1 MKVALEEL
9 REERLGLVR
18 SLFRSRLED
27 PFEERL
33 SELMDQ
39 YFRRAIEESPAGR
52 RLFKAGK
59 AFSFVAVGGY
69 GRKELCVCSDV
80 DLMILFLRG
89 IPEQAKDLIRET
101 LFPLWDLGLEIG
113 YSVRTIKDCVQLSR
127 RDFEVLTSLLD
138 ARFIGGDSQLFL
150 RLLERMEGKVLGAD
164 RELLARWLRDGF
176 ELRKEAFGDASHL
189 LEPDLK
195 KGAGGLRDFHHVL
208 WLAKAE
214 SRLTNPRDLEYHGR
228 LSHKE
233 YQDLERR
240 LGFVRL
246 VRNHLHHICGRK
258 NDRLYFEYQKEIAGR
273 LGYRDSGGHQA
284 VEQFMGD
291 LHAAMAAIK
300 TLTRPFLSGRPGN
313 SAIPDAG
320 GAACREGVYSHG
332 GEVHFYSA
340 TAILADPMLL
350 VIIFQESARLG
361 EPLSLEAVRLVREFL
376 HLVDEPFR
384 SHPGAMEGLIGLLEA
399 PWGSPAL
406 DQMFDSGLLC
416 ALVPELEE
424 VKDRVQFD
432 TYHIYPVA
440 RHSLETVRLLKETGR
455 HNELLLS
462 SIYLELQDPGSLL
475 LAALFHDVGKVGANH
490 AARGAAL
497 VKKVLARMRME
508 RRRAAEVVFLVR
520 YHLLMVETA
529 TRRDLNDEKMIVGCA
544 RTIGTVERL
553 KRLYL
558 LTWADAGATG
568 PRAWSEWTASLV
580 QELFFKVMHVLEKGE
595 LATRD
600 ASKRAARSRRE
611 AARLIS
617 KEGGPECVDKWFEVM
632 PPRYLLNTPPREI
645 VRHLRLVERLGEPSE
660 REAGA
665 FILEAREDEAS
676 GCWEITLAAGDRPG
690 LFCDMAGVLA
700 LHNLNILSSDIY
712 TWRNGTAVDVF
723 RVDGPGEGKDP
734 DETWERVKHDLEKV
748 LKGDLS
754 LDAELGTKA
763 SPSILSRPG
772 RPVRPPRVK
781 VDNASSDFFT
791 IVEVFTHDR
800 VGLLYDITRTFSGA
814 GLDIRLARIA
824 TKGDQVADVFYVCDL
839 EGRKLEETREE
850 ILSRALFTL
859 LG

>member
-1 MKVALEEL
+1 MKGALEEL
-9 REERLGLVR
+9 REARLGLAR
-18 SLFRSRLED
+18 SLLGSRLED
-27 PFEERL
+27 PFEARL
-33 SELMDQ
+33 SEIMDQ
-39 YFRRAIEESPAGR
+39 YFRRGVEESPTGR

-80 DLMILFLRG
+80 DLMVLFLRR
-89 IPEQAKDLIRET
+89 IPEQAKDLIREIF
-101 LFPLWDLGLEIG
+101 FPLWDLGLEIG
-113 YSVRTIKDCVQLSR
+113 YSVRTIRDCVQLSR

-164 RELLARWLRDGF
+164 RGLFTRWLREGF
-176 ELRKEAFGDASHL
+176 KVRKEAFGDASHL

-214 SRLTNPRDLEYHGR
+214 SRLINPRDLEYHGR
-228 LSHKE
+228 LSHNE

-240 LGFVRL
+240 LGLVRL
-246 VRNHLHHICGRK
+246 VRNHLHQICGRK

-273 LGYRDSGGHQA
+273 LGYRDSGAHLA

-313 SAIPDAG
+313 GAIPDAG
-320 GAACREGVYSHG
+320 GAACREGVYTHR
-332 GEVHFYSA
+332 GELHFSSA

-350 VIIFQESARLG
+350 VRIFQESARLG
-361 EPLSLEAVRLVREFL
+361 EPLSLEAMRLVREFL
-376 HLVDEPFR
+376 HLVDGPFR
-384 SHPGAMEGLIGLLEA
+384 SHPGALEGLIGVLES
-399 PWGSPAL
+399 PWGSAAL

-432 TYHIYPVA
+432 TYHIYPVG
-440 RHSLETVRLLKETGR
+440 RHSLETVRLLKEIGR

-475 LAALFHDVGKVGANH
+475 LAALFHDLGKVGANH
-490 AARGAAL
+490 AARGAAS
-497 VKKVLARMRME
+497 VKKFLGRMGMDK
-508 RRRAAEVVFLVR
+508 RRVAEVVFLVR
-520 YHLLMVETA
+520 HHLLMAETA
-529 TRRDLNDEKMIVGCA
+529 TRRDLNDEKVIVGCA

-558 LTWADAGATG
+558 LTWADARATG
-568 PRAWSEWTASLV
+568 PRAWSEWTAGLV
-580 QELFFKVMHVLEKGE
+580 QELFFKVMHILEKGE
-595 LATRD
+595 LATQD
-600 ASKRAARSRRE
+600 ASRRAAGSRRE

-617 KEGGPECVDKWFEVM
+617 KEGGPGCLDEWFEVM
-632 PPRYLLNTPPREI
+632 SPRYVLNTPPREI
-645 VRHLRLVERLGEPSE
+645 VRHLRLVERLGKPFE
-660 REAGA
+660 RDAGA

-676 GCWEITLAAGDRPG
+676 GCWEITLAADDRPG
-690 LFCDMAGVLA
+690 LFSDMAGVLA

-712 TWRNGTAVDVF
+712 TWRDGTAVDAF
-723 RVDGPGEGKDP
+723 RVDGPGEGRDP
-734 DETWERVKHDLEKV
+734 AEIWERVIRDLEKV
-748 LKGDLS
+748 LNGELS
-754 LDAELGTKA
+754 LRVELGTKA

-772 RPVRPPRVK
+772 RPVSPPQVK

-800 VGLLYDITRTFSGA
+800 VGLLYDITRTLSGA

-824 TKGDQVADVFYVCDL
+824 TKGDQVVDVFYVCDL
-839 EGRKLEETREE
+839 EGRKLDEARVEN
-850 ILSRALFTL
+850 LSRALLTL